1 VAPCVQHAAEAA
13 ESAAAQNKFW
23 EMHGYLYVHQQA
35 LNDNHL
41 EKSEQSRTWGT
52 FVNNARQRLPLAR
65 AHVEQIFPKL
75 TPAQIRRIAACG
87 CIINY

>member
-41 EKSEQSRTWGT
+41 EKSEQSRTGWN
-52 FVNNARQRLPLAR
+52 FY
-65 AHVEQIFPKL
+65 EQCA
-75 TPAQIRRIAACG
+75 TATSASQSSC
-87 CIINY
+87 